1 MIQLGHDHH
10 LDQKILTLTSGQFS
24 VHPNALRVCM
34 KCPLIWG
41 LQQANAVGGPVSNK
55 FFIGLFV
62 FYLLSEPAGGRMWSF
77 NVNFWQNLAK
87 FNANHQPTCQPRKA
101 ALDPSRAGETTSL
114 YKAANSKM
122 HQIRCEMIR
131 SQQFLVFTP
140 RSKKTIFE
148 NFIRKRRSWHW
159 NVVDTSSSTAHCGG
173 RSFKNRKPIGE
184 IGCCES
190 RMTKQN
196 HWLNVQV
203 SNCLSDQLTNWRTV
217 RVANWLIV

>member
-34 KCPLIWG
+34 KLPSDLRTTAGKRSWG
-41 LQQANAVGGPVSNK
+41 PSVEQ
-55 FFIGLFV
+55 V
-62 FYLLSEPAGGRMWSF
+62 FYWFICFLFAFWTCQRKNVVIQF
-77 NVNFWQNLAK
+77 NANFWQNLAK

-140 RSKKTIFE
+140 RSKKTTFE

-190 RMTKQN
+190 RMTKQK

-203 SNCLSDQLTNWRTV
+203 SYCLSDQLTNWRTV
-217 RVANWLIV
+217 RG